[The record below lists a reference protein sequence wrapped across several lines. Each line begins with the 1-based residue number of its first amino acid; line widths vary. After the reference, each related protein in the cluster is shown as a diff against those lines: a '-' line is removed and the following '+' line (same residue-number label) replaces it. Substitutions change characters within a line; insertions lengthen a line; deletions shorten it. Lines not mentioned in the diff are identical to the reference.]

1 MIPLS
6 PAEPQT
12 GQEPTGP
19 TLKKGLFERVAR
31 YQQVGVLLVGFA
43 YALGYASRAL
53 HAHEN
58 NLGALPG
65 VRFEYLVAGT
75 LLLIPPI
82 ALCLSLWGI
91 WRLAKCL
98 AGWAAKGP
106 KWDTG
111 VIKQQT
117 SFTKRQAGVGWA
129 LIGGFLLGMVTACFA
144 PEPVESVGIVVFVIC
159 IVFGLL
165 FLSAGADGSRST
177 SGAETERANVR
188 RWQKMGE
195 AALHVG
201 GALVALL
208 IVLPVVM
215 AFALALLYGAIA
227 VRHVP
232 QEFGGVKPK
241 CAVLDLSP
249 EQLSS
254 ELRSLLA
261 NPDEN
266 LDSKVVR
273 SRPLEVF
280 STSEPWLIR
289 LPSPGGRGPQRSIR
303 LDGKAVLSVEW
314 CR

>member
-1 MIPLS
+1 M
-6 PAEPQT
+6 
-12 GQEPTGP
+12 
-19 TLKKGLFERVAR
+19 
-31 YQQVGVLLVGFA
+31 
-43 YALGYASRAL
+43 LGYASRAL

-144 PEPVESVGIVVFVIC
+144 PEPVESVGIVVFMIC

-177 SGAETERANVR
+177 SGAETERTNVR
-188 RWQKMGE
+188 RWQKWE
-195 AALHVG
+195 
-201 GALVALL
+201 
-208 IVLPVVM
+208 
-215 AFALALLYGAIA
+215 
-227 VRHVP
+227 
-232 QEFGGVKPK
+232 
-241 CAVLDLSP
+241 
-249 EQLSS
+249 
-254 ELRSLLA
+254 
-261 NPDEN
+261 
-266 LDSKVVR
+266 
-273 SRPLEVF
+273 
-280 STSEPWLIR
+280 R
-289 LPSPGGRGPQRSIR
+289 LPSTSGVPSWRS
-303 LDGKAVLSVEW
+303 
-314 CR
+314 